1 MGDTRRAR
9 SRHGGLSVRAE
20 TPPRGVNSSRSR
32 RRRSPTARVVVTG
45 SGGASATADF
55 NNGFC
60 QPRNTSLLAGNV
72 RVSTE
77 NSTTRPA
84 QRGASAGR
92 AAADAARRPVRDM
105 SWLVDAAK
113 SAADKAEAAL
123 QKLDKDGGEVVVA
136 AKKEL
141 FASSDEPAAPAP
153 PPQQLSRRQTGPRT
167 NPKLRRDRV
176 DSKPLDYAA
185 SPEPATVS
193 SPPEATTQ
201 RRADDA
207 SLVDAS
213 LVAAKT
219 GTAKPRTIKKHAS
232 ITDDP
237 NARRNARR
245 LALLDHVAALVARR
259 NAEASEAKRDAAAA
273 REALAAEA
281 AATSL
286 RGDRAAGAADA
297 AAARLRALRAERAAA
312 QDSADARLAELAGVG
327 GERARRLGA
336 EQRALAFATR
346 RRDDAADA
354 VAAAERRVA
363 AARDAEELV
372 ATRGARVSAD
382 ASEASEAAS
391 AHLASVALIETNLR
405 ATRAAAEA
413 CRRRL
418 AAQSSQTSQTS
429 HQSSH
434 QSSRSGDDAAADVS
448 ARGALESRLRRVADA
463 LFEEQSRC
471 EALKSDKAALAFR
484 LESARAETRRAE
496 STPTPASAGAEGAD
510 GADADAEAWT
520 DSELDDDDDVEASR
534 FSRDG
539 RGATDQNVTPKEL
552 AYKAVTF
559 AFGPSARNERVARE
573 VSEAVSAL
581 DRATLF
587 ALTAWGKTRLA
598 RAAFASYAVVMHAYV
613 FALLWFG
620 GSGPRATN
628 TETATSVG

>member
-1 MGDTRRAR
+1 
-9 SRHGGLSVRAE
+9 
-20 TPPRGVNSSRSR
+20 
-32 RRRSPTARVVVTG
+32 
-45 SGGASATADF
+45 
-55 NNGFC
+55 
-60 QPRNTSLLAGNV
+60 
-72 RVSTE
+72 
-77 NSTTRPA
+77 
-84 QRGASAGR
+84 
-92 AAADAARRPVRDM
+92 M

-153 PPQQLSRRQTGPRT
+153 PPQQLSRRQTEPRT
-167 NPKLRRDRV
+167 NPKPRRDRV
-176 DSKPLDYAA
+176 DSKPLGDAA

-207 SLVDAS
+207 SLVDVSSRRDA
-213 LVAAKT
+213 VPGAAKT
-219 GTAKPRTIKKHAS
+219 GTAKTGTAKLKPTIKKHAS

-259 NAEASEAKRDAAAA
+259 NAEASEAKRDDAAA

-281 AATSL
+281 AATSM

-297 AAARLRALRAERAAA
+297 AAARLRALRAARAAA

-336 EQRALAFATR
+336 EQRELAFATR

-363 AARDAEELV
+363 AARDAEERR

-484 LESARAETRRAE
+484 LESARAETRHAE

>member
-1 MGDTRRAR
+1 
-9 SRHGGLSVRAE
+9 
-20 TPPRGVNSSRSR
+20 
-32 RRRSPTARVVVTG
+32 
-45 SGGASATADF
+45 
-55 NNGFC
+55 
-60 QPRNTSLLAGNV
+60 
-72 RVSTE
+72 
-77 NSTTRPA
+77 
-84 QRGASAGR
+84 
-92 AAADAARRPVRDM
+92 M
-105 SWLVDAAK
+105 SWLVDAGK

-141 FASSDEPAAPAP
+141 FASSDEPAVPAP
-153 PPQQLSRRQTGPRT
+153 PPQQLSRRQTGSRT
-167 NPKLRRDRV
+167 PAPRRDRV
-176 DSKPLDYAA
+176 DSKPLGYAA

-207 SLVDAS
+207 SLVDVSSSGA
-213 LVAAKT
+213 VPGAAKT
-219 GTAKPRTIKKHAS
+219 GTAKPKPKPRTTMKHAS
-232 ITDDP
+232 ITDAP
-237 NARRNARR
+237 NARMARR

-259 NAEASEAKRDAAAA
+259 NEEASEAKRDAAAA

-297 AAARLRALRAERAAA
+297 AAARLRALRAARAAA

-327 GERARRLGA
+327 GERARQLGA

-363 AARDAEELV
+363 AARDAEERRE
-372 ATRGARVSAD
+372 TRGARVSAD
-382 ASEASEAAS
+382 ASDASDASEAS

-418 AAQSSQTSQTS
+418 AARSSQTSQTS
-429 HQSSH
+429 QTS
-434 QSSRSGDDAAADVS
+434 QSSRPGDDAAADVS
-448 ARGALESRLRRVADA
+448 AKNRGALESRLRHVADA

-496 STPTPASAGAEGAD
+496 STPQNPNLLIQNTASAGAEGAD
-510 GADADAEAWT
+510 ADADAEAWT

-534 FSRDG
+534 RFRTLRD
-539 RGATDQNVTPKEL
+539 RNVTPKEL

>member
-1 MGDTRRAR
+1 
-9 SRHGGLSVRAE
+9 
-20 TPPRGVNSSRSR
+20 
-32 RRRSPTARVVVTG
+32 
-45 SGGASATADF
+45 
-55 NNGFC
+55 
-60 QPRNTSLLAGNV
+60 
-72 RVSTE
+72 
-77 NSTTRPA
+77 
-84 QRGASAGR
+84 
-92 AAADAARRPVRDM
+92 M

-176 DSKPLDYAA
+176 DSKPLGYAA
-185 SPEPATVS
+185 SSEPATVS

-207 SLVDAS
+207 SLVDVSSSGA
-213 LVAAKT
+213 VPGAAKT
-219 GTAKPRTIKKHAS
+219 GTAKPKPKPRTTMKHAS

-237 NARRNARR
+237 NARLARR

-297 AAARLRALRAERAAA
+297 AAARLRALRAARAAA

-363 AARDAEELV
+363 AARDAEERR
-372 ATRGARVSAD
+372 ATRGERVSAD
-382 ASEASEAAS
+382 ASEASEASEAS

-418 AAQSSQTSQTS
+418 AAQSSHQTSQ
-429 HQSSH
+429 SS

-510 GADADAEAWT
+510 ADADAEAWT
-520 DSELDDDDDVEASR
+520 DSELDDDDDDVEASR
-534 FSRDG
+534 RFRIFTDG
-539 RGATDQNVTPKEL
+539 RGATDRNVTPKEL

-628 TETATSVG
+628 TETATSFG

>member
-1 MGDTRRAR
+1 
-9 SRHGGLSVRAE
+9 
-20 TPPRGVNSSRSR
+20 
-32 RRRSPTARVVVTG
+32 
-45 SGGASATADF
+45 
-55 NNGFC
+55 
-60 QPRNTSLLAGNV
+60 
-72 RVSTE
+72 
-77 NSTTRPA
+77 
-84 QRGASAGR
+84 
-92 AAADAARRPVRDM
+92 M

-141 FASSDEPAAPAP
+141 FASSDEPAVPAP
-153 PPQQLSRRQTGPRT
+153 PPQQLSRRQTGSRAPA
-167 NPKLRRDRV
+167 PRRDRV
-176 DSKPLDYAA
+176 DSKPLGYAA

-207 SLVDAS
+207 SLVDVSSSGA
-213 LVAAKT
+213 VPGAAKKKT
-219 GTAKPRTIKKHAS
+219 GTAKPKPKPRTTTKHAS
-232 ITDDP
+232 VTDAP
-237 NARRNARR
+237 NARVARR

-259 NAEASEAKRDAAAA
+259 NEEASEAKRDAAAA
-273 REALAAEA
+273 REALAADA

-297 AAARLRALRAERAAA
+297 AAARLRALRAARAAA

-363 AARDAEELV
+363 AARDAEERR

-382 ASEASEAAS
+382 ASDASEAS

-418 AAQSSQTSQTS
+418 AARSSQTSQTS
-429 HQSSH
+429 QTSQSS
-434 QSSRSGDDAAADVS
+434 QSSRPGDDAAADVS
-448 ARGALESRLRRVADA
+448 AKNRGALESRLRRVADA

-510 GADADAEAWT
+510 ADADAEAWT

-534 FSRDG
+534 RFRTLRD
-539 RGATDQNVTPKEL
+539 RNVTPKEL

>member
-1 MGDTRRAR
+1 
-9 SRHGGLSVRAE
+9 
-20 TPPRGVNSSRSR
+20 
-32 RRRSPTARVVVTG
+32 
-45 SGGASATADF
+45 
-55 NNGFC
+55 
-60 QPRNTSLLAGNV
+60 
-72 RVSTE
+72 
-77 NSTTRPA
+77 
-84 QRGASAGR
+84 
-92 AAADAARRPVRDM
+92 M

-141 FASSDEPAAPAP
+141 FASSDEPAVPAP
-153 PPQQLSRRQTGPRT
+153 PPQQLSRRQTGSRAPA
-167 NPKLRRDRV
+167 PRRDRV
-176 DSKPLDYAA
+176 DSKPLGYAA

-207 SLVDAS
+207 SLVDVSSSGA
-213 LVAAKT
+213 VPGAAKT
-219 GTAKPRTIKKHAS
+219 GTAKTGTAKPKPRTTTKRAS
-232 ITDDP
+232 VTDAP
-237 NARRNARR
+237 NARVARR

-259 NAEASEAKRDAAAA
+259 NEEASEAKRDAAAA
-273 REALAAEA
+273 REALAADA

-286 RGDRAAGAADA
+286 RSDRAAGAADA
-297 AAARLRALRAERAAA
+297 AAARLRALRAARAAA
-312 QDSADARLAELAGVG
+312 QDSADAHLAELAGVG

-363 AARDAEELV
+363 AARDAEERR

-382 ASEASEAAS
+382 ASDASEAS

-418 AAQSSQTSQTS
+418 AARSSQTSQTS
-429 HQSSH
+429 QTSQSS
-434 QSSRSGDDAAADVS
+434 QSSRPGDDAAADVS
-448 ARGALESRLRRVADA
+448 AKNRGALESRLRRVADA

-510 GADADAEAWT
+510 ADADAEAWT

-534 FSRDG
+534 RFRTLRD
-539 RGATDQNVTPKEL
+539 RNVTPKEL

>member
-1 MGDTRRAR
+1 
-9 SRHGGLSVRAE
+9 
-20 TPPRGVNSSRSR
+20 
-32 RRRSPTARVVVTG
+32 
-45 SGGASATADF
+45 
-55 NNGFC
+55 
-60 QPRNTSLLAGNV
+60 
-72 RVSTE
+72 
-77 NSTTRPA
+77 
-84 QRGASAGR
+84 
-92 AAADAARRPVRDM
+92 M

-141 FASSDEPAAPAP
+141 FASSDEPAVPAP
-153 PPQQLSRRQTGPRT
+153 PPQQLSRRQTGSRAPA
-167 NPKLRRDRV
+167 PRRDRV
-176 DSKPLDYAA
+176 DSKPLGYAA

-207 SLVDAS
+207 SLVDVSSSGA
-213 LVAAKT
+213 VPGAAKT
-219 GTAKPRTIKKHAS
+219 GTAKTGTAKPKPRTTTKRAS
-232 ITDDP
+232 VTDAP
-237 NARRNARR
+237 NARVARR

-259 NAEASEAKRDAAAA
+259 NEEASEAKRDAAAA
-273 REALAAEA
+273 REALAADA

-286 RGDRAAGAADA
+286 RSDRAAGAADA
-297 AAARLRALRAERAAA
+297 AAARLRALRAARAAA

-363 AARDAEELV
+363 AARDAEERR

-382 ASEASEAAS
+382 ASDASEAS

-418 AAQSSQTSQTS
+418 AARSSQTSQTS
-429 HQSSH
+429 QTSQSS
-434 QSSRSGDDAAADVS
+434 QSSRPGDDAAADVS
-448 ARGALESRLRRVADA
+448 AKNRGALESRLRRVADA

-510 GADADAEAWT
+510 ADADAEAWT

-534 FSRDG
+534 RFRTLRD
-539 RGATDQNVTPKEL
+539 RNVTPKEL

>member
-1 MGDTRRAR
+1 
-9 SRHGGLSVRAE
+9 
-20 TPPRGVNSSRSR
+20 
-32 RRRSPTARVVVTG
+32 
-45 SGGASATADF
+45 
-55 NNGFC
+55 
-60 QPRNTSLLAGNV
+60 
-72 RVSTE
+72 
-77 NSTTRPA
+77 
-84 QRGASAGR
+84 
-92 AAADAARRPVRDM
+92 M

-153 PPQQLSRRQTGPRT
+153 PPQQLSRRQTEPRT
-167 NPKLRRDRV
+167 NPKPRRDRV
-176 DSKPLDYAA
+176 DSKPLGDAA

-207 SLVDAS
+207 SLVDVSSRRDA
-213 LVAAKT
+213 VPGTAKT
-219 GTAKPRTIKKHAS
+219 GTAKLKPTIKKHAS

-237 NARRNARR
+237 NARRLARR

-281 AATSL
+281 KATSM
-286 RGDRAAGAADA
+286 RGDRAAGDADD
-297 AAARLRALRAERAAA
+297 AAARLRALRAARAAA

-363 AARDAEELV
+363 AARDAEERR

-382 ASEASEAAS
+382 ASEASEAS

-429 HQSSH
+429 QSSQSS

-484 LESARAETRRAE
+484 LESARAETRHAE
-496 STPTPASAGAEGAD
+496 STPTPASAGAEGAN
-510 GADADAEAWT
+510 ADADAEAWT

>member
-1 MGDTRRAR
+1 
-9 SRHGGLSVRAE
+9 
-20 TPPRGVNSSRSR
+20 
-32 RRRSPTARVVVTG
+32 
-45 SGGASATADF
+45 
-55 NNGFC
+55 
-60 QPRNTSLLAGNV
+60 
-72 RVSTE
+72 
-77 NSTTRPA
+77 
-84 QRGASAGR
+84 
-92 AAADAARRPVRDM
+92 M

-141 FASSDEPAAPAP
+141 FASSDEPAVPAP
-153 PPQQLSRRQTGPRT
+153 PPQQLSRRQTGSRT
-167 NPKLRRDRV
+167 PAPRRDRV
-176 DSKPLDYAA
+176 DSKPLGYAA

-207 SLVDAS
+207 SLVDVSSSGA
-213 LVAAKT
+213 VPGAAKT
-219 GTAKPRTIKKHAS
+219 GTAKPKPKPRTTMKHAS
-232 ITDDP
+232 ITDAP
-237 NARRNARR
+237 NARMARR

-259 NAEASEAKRDAAAA
+259 NEEASEAKRDAAAA

-297 AAARLRALRAERAAA
+297 AAARLRALRAARAAA

-363 AARDAEELV
+363 AARDAEERR

-382 ASEASEAAS
+382 ASDASEAS

-418 AAQSSQTSQTS
+418 AARSSQTSQTS
-429 HQSSH
+429 QSSQSS
-434 QSSRSGDDAAADVS
+434 QSSRPGDDAAADVS

-496 STPTPASAGAEGAD
+496 STPTPASAGAESAE

-534 FSRDG
+534 RFRTLRD
-539 RGATDQNVTPKEL
+539 RNVTPKEL

>member
-1 MGDTRRAR
+1 M
-9 SRHGGLSVRAE
+9 
-20 TPPRGVNSSRSR
+20 
-32 RRRSPTARVVVTG
+32 
-45 SGGASATADF
+45 
-55 NNGFC
+55 
-60 QPRNTSLLAGNV
+60 
-72 RVSTE
+72 
-77 NSTTRPA
+77 
-84 QRGASAGR
+84 
-92 AAADAARRPVRDM
+92 
-105 SWLVDAAK
+105 
-113 SAADKAEAAL
+113 
-123 QKLDKDGGEVVVA
+123 
-136 AKKEL
+136 
-141 FASSDEPAAPAP
+141 
-153 PPQQLSRRQTGPRT
+153 
-167 NPKLRRDRV
+167 
-176 DSKPLDYAA
+176 
-185 SPEPATVS
+185 
-193 SPPEATTQ
+193 
-201 RRADDA
+201 
-207 SLVDAS
+207 
-213 LVAAKT
+213 
-219 GTAKPRTIKKHAS
+219 KHAS

-281 AATSL
+281 KATSM

-297 AAARLRALRAERAAA
+297 AAARLRALRAARAAA

-363 AARDAEELV
+363 AARDAEERR

-382 ASEASEAAS
+382 ASEASEAS

-429 HQSSH
+429 HSSH

-484 LESARAETRRAE
+484 LESARAETRHAE